1 MWKRDSLAIQKSP
14 VIYLTCSSNA
24 LMMNLSISQMSTVP
38 SKSFYHLLLAL
49 VIYIPHLSQAASSY
63 NKSVKLSSNA

>member
-1 MWKRDSLAIQKSP
+1 MWDRLPSKKSA
-14 VIYLTCSSNA
+14 VIYLTYSSNA

-49 VIYIPHLSQAASSY
+49 VICIPHLSQAANY